1 MNGNTI
7 HQALPTTSAVH
18 TWGWRE
24 FCELHASA
32 TARELAKHYRR
43 FASECPEQDVVPP
56 DSFSRQFSDVFQEQ
70 FCLEVAKQSPTPPH
84 SPRPPPPALPS
95 SPPPPPSPRLSAM
108 TGRLRITSFSGALD
122 YREAGRPGG
131 GGLVAGL
138 STKPEPESLGVALQL
153 EQPLT
158 RCCLPPA
165 DTTMSTVRPPRRHSL
180 SLGQEPASSAER
192 RAASERYTPPPR
204 HARANTPPT
213 NPPAMDVMHFSS
225 QLRQSVRRIFKKRP
239 QAAPDDSATA
249 SSCSSEGSGDTS
261 NRLPVV
267 PVECPPAPLTAHN
280 LAQQAVPSAVATT
293 HTSTSSSSA
302 FLGRL
307 ASKLRAPSVRK
318 RAEVRSTCKEG
329 QLKYLL
335 VNDTI
340 SDSQPRW
347 QRCRLLVRRT
357 SERPAPER
365 YQLELYDPP
374 KVRQGPPFHKVIF
387 LVLFSVCLSVCS
399 FVKQDYAN

>member
-18 TWGWRE
+18 TCGWRE

-56 DSFSRQFSDVFQEQ
+56 DSFSRQFSDVFQEH
-70 FCLEVAKQSPTPPH
+70 FCLEVAKQGLTPPH
-84 SPRPPPPALPS
+84 SPRPPPPALP
-95 SPPPPPSPRLSAM
+95 PPPPASPGLSDM
-108 TGRLRITSFSGALD
+108 TRRLRITSFSSALD

-158 RCCLPPA
+158 RCCVPPTT
-165 DTTMSTVRPPRRHSL
+165 DTTMSTARPPRRHSL
-180 SLGQEPASSAER
+180 SLGQEPASTAER

-204 HARANTPPT
+204 HARANTPPSHA
-213 NPPAMDVMHFSS
+213 PATDVTHFST
-225 QLRQSVRRIFKKRP
+225 LRQSVRRIFKKWP
-239 QAAPDDSATA
+239 QATPDDSATA
-249 SSCSSEGSGDTS
+249 SSCSSEGSGDAS
-261 NRLPVV
+261 NRPVA
-267 PVECPPAPLTAHN
+267 PAECPLAPAIAHN
-280 LAQQAVPSAVATT
+280 LAQQAVPSAAATT
-293 HTSTSSSSA
+293 HTSTSGSSA
-302 FLGRL
+302 FLGRW

-374 KVRQGPPFHKVIF
+374 KVSHGAPHPPSNEPF
-387 LVLFSVCLSVCS
+387 
-399 FVKQDYAN
+399 

>member
-18 TWGWRE
+18 TCGWRE

-56 DSFSRQFSDVFQEQ
+56 DSFSRQFSDVFQEH

-84 SPRPPPPALPS
+84 SPRPPLPPPALP
-95 SPPPPPSPRLSAM
+95 PPPPPSPRLSAM

-138 STKPEPESLGVALQL
+138 SAKPEPESLGVALQL

-158 RCCLPPA
+158 RCCPLPTA
-165 DTTMSTVRPPRRHSL
+165 DTTTSTARPTRRHSL
-180 SLGQEPASSAER
+180 SLGQEPVSSAER

-204 HARANTPPT
+204 HAHAHTPPT
-213 NPPAMDVMHFSS
+213 HTPAIDVTHFST
-225 QLRQSVRRIFKKRP
+225 QLRRSVRRIFKKRP
-239 QAAPDDSATA
+239 QATPDDSATA

-261 NRLPVV
+261 NRPVV
-267 PVECPPAPLTAHN
+267 PVECPLAPTTAHN
-280 LAQQAVPSAVATT
+280 LAQQAVPLAAATT

-374 KVRQGPPFHKVIF
+374 KVSHDTPLPK
-387 LVLFSVCLSVCS
+387 
-399 FVKQDYAN
+399 